1 MAVRFVAG
9 AMELICGIG
18 SSDVTDLELELAEI
32 AASSV
37 GLRQRADS
45 FLASLRRW
53 VPFDAAWMALA
64 DTQHPQYTGVADMD
78 LDDSVREYLGGPVVA
93 GDIEATGCHRRQ
105 PPLSPSDLTYARS
118 DLRTWSECLMPAG
131 FNEGLSVALFE
142 PGGRH
147 VGFLAL
153 LYAGTRPPPPGD
165 RSQLARATSAMG
177 RGMDPV
183 RTLTWAAQMVK
194 GAASGVV
201 LRRDG
206 TVDVVPGL
214 TMDPL
219 LRAGATV
226 LGLAR
231 AHIRAGH
238 AYTTFLWPARRER
251 LVHLRVTVMAAAET
265 TPTKHLGMVLLSPA
279 DDLRGLTPR
288 ELEVLGYLVDG
299 CSNQEVSH
307 HLVLA
312 PRTVAAHLEHILAKL
327 QAPTRTLA
335 AVRACQEGL
344 YVPVA
349 GSRGSPS
356 RDEPPS
362 DRGDPEVGR

>member
-1 MAVRFVAG
+1 MALLIIVG
-9 AMELICGIG
+9 AMDFVCGIG
-18 SSDVTDLELELAEI
+18 SSDVNDLELELAEI

-45 FLASLRRW
+45 FLASLRRR

-64 DTQHPQYTGVADMD
+64 DTQHPHYTGVADMN
-78 LDDSVREYLGGPVVA
+78 LDDSVREYLRGPVMA
-93 GDIEATGCHRRQ
+93 ADIEATGCHRRQ
-105 PPLSPSDLTYARS
+105 PPLSPSDLSYPRTK
-118 DLRTWSECLMPAG
+118 LRTWSECLMPAG
-131 FNEGLSVALFE
+131 INEALAVALFE

-153 LYAGTRPPPPGD
+153 LYAGKRPPPPD
-165 RSQLARATSAMG
+165 HRSQLARATAAMG

-183 RTLTWAAQMVK
+183 RTLTWAAHLVK

-206 TVDVVPGL
+206 RVDVVPGL

-238 AYTTFLWPARRER
+238 TYTTFLWPARRER

-265 TPTKHLGMVLLSPA
+265 TPTMHLGMVLLSPA

-312 PRTVAAHLEHILAKL
+312 PRTVAAHLEHILVKL
-327 QAPTRTLA
+327 DAPTRTLA
-335 AVRACQEGL
+335 AVRACREGL

-349 GSRGSPS
+349 GSRGVPFTY
-356 RDEPPS
+356 EPRTDS
-362 DRGDPEVGR
+362 GEADVLR

>member
-1 MAVRFVAG
+1 MALLIIVGAIEFV
-9 AMELICGIG
+9 CVIG
-18 SSDVTDLELELAEI
+18 SSDVNNLELELAEI

-64 DTQHPQYTGVADMD
+64 DTQHPHYTGVADID
-78 LDDSVREYLGGPVVA
+78 LDDSVRKYLSGPVVA
-93 GDIEATGCHRRQ
+93 GDIESTGCHRRQ
-105 PPLSPSDLTYARS
+105 PPLSPSDLTYPGS
-118 DLRTWSECLMPAG
+118 ELRTWSECLIPAG
-131 FNEGLSVALFE
+131 INEGLSVALFE

-153 LYAGTRPPPPGD
+153 LYAGKRPPPPD
-165 RSQLARATSAMG
+165 HRSRLARATSAMG

-219 LRAGATV
+219 LRAGASV

-238 AYTTFLWPARRER
+238 RYTTFLWPARRER

-265 TPTKHLGMVLLSPA
+265 TPTMHLGMVLLSPA

-327 QAPTRTLA
+327 DAPTRTLA
-335 AVRACQEGL
+335 AVRACREGL

-349 GSRGSPS
+349 GSRRMAS
-356 RDEPPS
+356 RDEPRT
-362 DRGDPEVGR
+362 DRGDPEVRR